1 MKLYYFSCVRFCFY
15 KSSFRCFAA
24 KQKKSICNASTMH
37 QWRPMRIIRENFLRI
52 ENNVG
57 TRYTYANFE
66 FEIKNKV
73 EEIWCQYSLPV

>member
-1 MKLYYFSCVRFCFY
+1 
-15 KSSFRCFAA
+15 
-24 KQKKSICNASTMH
+24 MH